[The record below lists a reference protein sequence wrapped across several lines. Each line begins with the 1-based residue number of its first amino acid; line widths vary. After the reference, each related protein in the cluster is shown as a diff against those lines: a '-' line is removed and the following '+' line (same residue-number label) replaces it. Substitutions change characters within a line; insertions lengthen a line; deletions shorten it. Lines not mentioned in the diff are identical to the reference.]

1 MTPEQRQEHIR
12 RVVAEAPRL
21 SEQQLR
27 EMRPIF
33 SSVNRPKDNRPKNK
47 PRTSQS
53 RKGIF

>member
-33 SSVNRPKDNRPKNK
+33 SSANRPKDNRPKNK
-47 PRTSQS
+47 PR
-53 RKGIF
+53 KKF